1 MNDDDLG
8 CMEDCYHDCDCSDE
22 IEDGV
27 EDFYQLPQGVQQLV
41 KLDLYAA
48 KVLLHRLISEL
59 SVEDIAD
66 VARWPLADR
75 NKEIII
81 EAR

>member
-1 MNDDDLG
+1 MFDSLDG
-8 CMEDCYHDCDCSDE
+8 CGDCDCSDE